1 MLLHAEVT
9 QMHWQSMLGQESH
22 FCGFRFSGLGCPC
35 CTSVVAMCVVLLI
48 TNDPLIT
55 EPKSYQC
62 HLKASKQYITV
73 DTVWQ

>member
-35 CTSVVAMCVVLLI
+35 CTSVVAMCVVLL
-48 TNDPLIT
+48 
-55 EPKSYQC
+55 
-62 HLKASKQYITV
+62 
-73 DTVWQ
+73 